1 MARTKATVKMR
12 DIGNRQPG
20 MFGYAYLGLTNDDA
34 TTAVV
39 RIGGLPFGRLV
50 NVSGDSLE
58 ITFKELY
65 LEDPDADDPESE
77 GTVVAL
83 KDEDNATSQ
92 YAWTLGNNESRQLPS
107 ALAGV
112 DWLVITLSSGT
123 ATVRLHEER

>member
-20 MFGYAYLGLTNDDA
+20 MFGYADLALTNSDA

-50 NVSGDSLE
+50 NVSGKFVG

-65 LEDPDADDPESE
+65 LDDPDRDDPEST

-83 KDEDNATSQ
+83 KDEDAGTSG
-92 YAWTLGNNESRQLPS
+92 YTWTLGNNESRQLPS

-112 DWLVITLSSGT
+112 DWLIITLASGS
-123 ATVRLHEER
+123 ATVRLQEER